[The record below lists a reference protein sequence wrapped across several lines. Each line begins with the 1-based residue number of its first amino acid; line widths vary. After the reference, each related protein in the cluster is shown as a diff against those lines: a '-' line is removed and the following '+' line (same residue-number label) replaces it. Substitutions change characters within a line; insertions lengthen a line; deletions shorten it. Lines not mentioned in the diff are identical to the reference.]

1 MVCQSITSGAV
12 LFTNHTSAV
21 KGFLPPNGIPKR
33 FLINGIFSVV
43 RVCFPGPNFPTIC
56 PFENKMASWL
66 YRTTSCVAVLKLL
79 CGYFHANMSLLGGC
93 QSTISI
99 NAIIMVS
106 PNFVF
111 YRLLNTVNY
120 VFISVYFQ
128 LSLPLCRQRAMPL
141 SLKGQL

>member
-66 YRTTSCVAVLKLL
+66 SRTTSCVAVLIKYCQL
-79 CGYFHANMSLLGGC
+79 CFYFCLFPTFIAAMQATGNAVI
-93 QSTISI
+93 TKRT
-99 NAIIMVS
+99 AIIPLIVVKVFARPISSCSGAVRMTVQPVVS
-106 PNFVF
+106 IV
-111 YRLLNTVNY
+111 
-120 VFISVYFQ
+120 
-128 LSLPLCRQRAMPL
+128 A
-141 SLKGQL
+141 